1 MVDVVVRR
9 ARTLIALLVTAALVA
24 AGGPAWAATTTTS
37 KANSQAQKQRKAQI
51 ANQISN
57 LKGQIE
63 EVSAEESDLLGKLD
77 DVRSQR
83 ATLDT
88 KVADL
93 DRQITRVQASVD
105 AAESKLND
113 VEADVVRSQLKLDA
127 ATTQEL
133 AARQELRNRAVDAYI
148 HHPELSAAA
157 IMIHA
162 GSLREMA
169 ATSGYYK
176 SLVSGQRSAV
186 DRYAALKEQTEEL
199 RQQVQQKRDAVK
211 AQRDVVVGQ
220 QAQLESARRQQDD
233 VRQQVVAQ
241 EQQQQS
247 LLDQIQSRKAEFEAQ
262 VAALQ
267 AESDS
272 ISRLLQG
279 VQSGQAAAPSGHGV
293 LAVPIPGAPVTSPYG
308 MRVHPVFGTVRM
320 HTGVDFGAPTG
331 TPIHAAADGVVIA
344 AGPYGGY
351 GNATI
356 IDHGNSLAT
365 LYGHQS
371 AIYVSVGQRVSRG
384 QVIGAVG
391 CTGYCTGPHL
401 HFEVRVNGNPVDPM
415 PYL

>member
-1 MVDVVVRR
+1 MRR
-9 ARTLIALLVTAALVA
+9 ARTLLALLTVTVLVA
-24 AGGPAWAATTTTS
+24 AGGPASAAGTTTTA
-37 KANSQAQKQRKAQI
+37 KGNSTAQKQRKAQI
-51 ANQISN
+51 ATQISG

-63 EVSAEESDLLGKLD
+63 EVSAEEADLLGRLD

-83 ATLDT
+83 ADLDG

-93 DRQITRVQASVD
+93 DRQINRVQSSVD
-105 AAESKLND
+105 VAEGKLND
-113 VEADVVRSQLKLDA
+113 VEADVVHSQLKLDA

-133 AARQELRNRAVDAYI
+133 AARQELRNRAIDAYI

-176 SLVSGQRSAV
+176 TLVSGQRTAV
-186 DRYAALKEQTEEL
+186 DRYAAFKDQTEAL
-199 RQQVQQKRDAVK
+199 RQQVEQKRDAVK

-220 QAQLESARRQQDD
+220 QAQLESARHQQDK

-241 EQQQQS
+241 EQTQQS

-267 AESDS
+267 SESDS
-272 ISRLLQG
+272 IGRLLQG
-279 VQSGQAAAPSGHGV
+279 VQSGQLSAPSGHGV

-308 MRVHPVFGTVRM
+308 MRVHPVFGTQRM
-320 HTGVDFGAPTG
+320 HTGVDFGAPYG

-344 AGPYGGY
+344 VGPYGGY

-356 IDHGNSLAT
+356 VDHGNSLGT
-365 LYGHQS
+365 LYAHQS
-371 AIYVSVGQRVSRG
+371 AMYVSVGQHVSRG

-401 HFEVRVNGNPVDPM
+401 HFEVRVSGNPVDPM